1 MKGLQNMNPEEFYNE
16 MKNISK
22 EDTVEAHRHMDDLM
36 CELLELLGY
45 KKGIEVFREQ
55 YKWYA

>member
-1 MKGLQNMNPEEFYNE
+1 MNSEEFYNE
-16 MKNISK
+16 MKKISK
-22 EDTVEAHRHMDDLM
+22 SEDTVEAHRHMDDLM